1 MSRLSRQIQPA
12 EAYLAKLTEA
22 DWAVL
27 AKRNVLVKGGKG
39 QYGIMVATSVPHALA
54 WTVLTDY
61 NNFYKFLPTVTQ
73 SRVVEVDGD
82 RTVVE
87 QVDRRRVLLTTMES
101 KVLTENLE
109 LDGQQI
115 SFRLLE
121 GNLEY
126 MYGHWR
132 IDTTPTQL
140 GSDVGC
146 LLSQQVRA
154 EADVGPFKSMFYN
167 LFEASLVDT
176 IKALRSEM
184 ERRATSPNLQSQPH
198 SK

>member
-1 MSRLSRQIQPA
+1 MSRLSRQVQPA

-27 AKRNVLVKGGKG
+27 AKREVLVKGGQG
-39 QYGIMVATSVPHALA
+39 QYGLMITTPVSPAMA
-54 WTVLTDY
+54 WAVLTDY
-61 NNFYKFLPTVTQ
+61 NNFYKFLPTVVT

-82 RTVVE
+82 RTIVE
-87 QVDRRRVLLTTMES
+87 QLDRRRILLTTMES

-109 LDGQQI
+109 LDEQQI

-132 IDTTPTQL
+132 IDAPPRAL
-140 GSDVGC
+140 GVNGGGC

-154 EADVGPFKSMFYN
+154 EADVGPFKSMFYS
-167 LFEASLVDT
+167 LFQASLVDT
-176 IKALRSEM
+176 IKALRTEM
-184 ERRATSPNLQSQPH
+184 ERRSALP
-198 SK
+198 

>member
-1 MSRLSRQIQPA
+1 MSRLSRQVQPA

-27 AKRNVLVKGGKG
+27 AKGNVLVKGGKG
-39 QYGIMVATSVPHALA
+39 QYGIMAATSVTQAVA
-54 WTVLTDY
+54 WAVLTDY
-61 NNFYKFLPTVTQ
+61 GNFHNFLPTMVS
-73 SRVVEVDGD
+73 SRVVETEGD

-87 QVDRRRVLLTTMES
+87 QTDRRRILLSTMES

-115 SFRLLE
+115 SFRLIE

-132 IDTTPTQL
+132 IDTPPAIL
-140 GSDVGC
+140 GDHVGC

-167 LFEASLVDT
+167 MFESSLVDT
-176 IKALRSEM
+176 MKALRAEM
-184 ERRATSPNLQSQPH
+184 ERRAASPNL
-198 SK
+198 

>member
-1 MSRLSRQIQPA
+1 MSRLSRQVQPA

-27 AKRNVLVKGGKG
+27 AKGKVLVKGSKG
-39 QYGIMVATSVPHALA
+39 QYGIMAATSVTQAAA

-61 NNFYKFLPTVTQ
+61 GNFYKFLPTVVT
-73 SRVVEVDGD
+73 SRVVESEGD

-87 QVDRRRVLLTTMES
+87 QLDRRRILLTTMES

-109 LDGQQI
+109 LEGQQI

-132 IDTTPTQL
+132 IDEPPAAL
-140 GSDVGC
+140 GAAAGC

-154 EADVGPFKSMFYN
+154 EADVGPFKSMFYSM
-167 LFEASLVDT
+167 FEASLVDT
-176 IKALRSEM
+176 IKALRTEM
-184 ERRATSPNLQSQPH
+184 ERRAASPSL
-198 SK
+198 

>member
-1 MSRLSRQIQPA
+1 MSRLSRQVQPA

-27 AKRNVLVKGGKG
+27 AKGKVLVKGGKG
-39 QYGIMVATSVPHALA
+39 QYGIMAVTSVTQAAA
-54 WTVLTDY
+54 WRVLTDY
-61 NNFYKFLPTVTQ
+61 GNFDKFLPTVVT
-73 SRVVEVDGD
+73 SRVVESEGD

-87 QVDRRRVLLTTMES
+87 QLDRRRILLTTMES

-132 IDTTPTQL
+132 IDAPPAAL
-140 GSDVGC
+140 GAAAGC

-154 EADVGPFKSMFYN
+154 EADVGPFKSMFYSM
-167 LFEASLVDT
+167 FEASLVDT
-176 IKALRSEM
+176 IKALRTEM
-184 ERRATSPNLQSQPH
+184 ERRAASPNL
-198 SK
+198 

>member
-1 MSRLSRQIQPA
+1 MSRLSRQVQPA

-22 DWAVL
+22 DWATL
-27 AKRNVLVKGGKG
+27 AKRDVVVKGGQG
-39 QYGIMVATSVPHALA
+39 QYGLMIATTVSHAAA
-54 WTVLTDY
+54 WAVLTDY
-61 NNFYKFLPTVTQ
+61 SSFETFLPTVVK
-73 SRVVEVDGD
+73 SRVVETEGD
-82 RTVVE
+82 RTIVE
-87 QVDRRRVLLTTMES
+87 QIDRRRIMLHTMES

-132 IDTTPTQL
+132 IDAAPPSL
-140 GSDVGC
+140 GHDLRC

-154 EADVGPFKSMFYN
+154 EADVGPFKGLFYN
-167 LFEASLVDT
+167 LFEAGLIDT
-176 IKALRSEM
+176 MKALRAEM
-184 ERRATSPNLQSQPH
+184 ERRATLSNL
-198 SK
+198 

>member
-1 MSRLSRQIQPA
+1 MSRLSRQVQPA

-22 DWAVL
+22 DWATL
-27 AKRNVLVKGGKG
+27 ANRDVLVKGGQG
-39 QYGIMVATSVPHALA
+39 QYGLMAATTVSQAIA
-54 WTVLTDY
+54 WEVLTDY
-61 NNFYKFLPTVTQ
+61 GSFYRFLPTVVK
-73 SRVVEVDGD
+73 SRVVESDGD

-87 QVDRRRVLLTTMES
+87 QVDRRRILLTTMES

-115 SFRLLE
+115 SFRLIE

-132 IDTTPTQL
+132 IDTVPPSK
-140 GSDVGC
+140 GSDLVC

-176 IKALRSEM
+176 IKALRTEM
-184 ERRATSPNLQSQPH
+184 ERRATLSNL
-198 SK
+198 

>member
-1 MSRLSRQIQPA
+1 MSSLSRQVQPA
-12 EAYLAKLTEA
+12 EAYLGKLTPA
-22 DWAVL
+22 DWATL
-27 AKRNVLVKGGKG
+27 AKRDVLVKGGQG
-39 QYGIMVATSVPHALA
+39 QYGIMAATSVPHALA
-54 WTVLTDY
+54 WEVLTDY
-61 NNFYKFLPTVTQ
+61 NNFYRFLPTVVT

-87 QVDRRRVLLTTMES
+87 QIDRRRILLSTMES

-132 IDTTPTQL
+132 IDTATLAPDTEP
-140 GSDVGC
+140 VR

-167 LFEASLVDT
+167 LFEAGLIDT
-176 IKALRSEM
+176 IKALRGEM
-184 ERRATSPNLQSQPH
+184 ERRAASSNL
-198 SK
+198 

>member
-1 MSRLSRQIQPA
+1 MSRLSRQVQPA
-12 EAYLAKLTEA
+12 EAYLAKLTDA
-22 DWAVL
+22 DWATL
-27 AKRNVLVKGGKG
+27 AKRDVVVKGGEG
-39 QYGIMVATSVPHALA
+39 QYALMVATTVSHAAA
-54 WTVLTDY
+54 WAVLTDY
-61 NNFYKFLPTVTQ
+61 NSFETFLPTVVK
-73 SRVVEVDGD
+73 SRVVETEGD
-82 RTVVE
+82 RTIVE
-87 QVDRRRVLLTTMES
+87 QVDRRRILLTTMES

-132 IDTTPTQL
+132 IDATPPSL
-140 GSDVGC
+140 GRGLPC

-154 EADVGPFKSMFYN
+154 EADVGPFKALFYK

-176 IKALRSEM
+176 MKALRTEM
-184 ERRATSPNLQSQPH
+184 ERRAALSNL
-198 SK
+198 

>member
-1 MSRLSRQIQPA
+1 MSRLSRQVQSA

-22 DWAVL
+22 DWATL
-27 AKRNVLVKGGKG
+27 AQRDVVVKGGKG
-39 QYGIMVATSVPHALA
+39 QYGLMIATSVPHSAA
-54 WTVLTDY
+54 WAVLTDY
-61 NNFYKFLPTVTQ
+61 SSFDKFLPTVVK
-73 SRVVEVDGD
+73 SRIVEVDGD
-82 RTVVE
+82 RTIVE
-87 QVDRRRVLLTTMES
+87 QIDRRRILLSTMES

-132 IDTTPTQL
+132 IDAAPTKL
-140 GSDVGC
+140 GDQVQC

-176 IKALRSEM
+176 IKALRTEM
-184 ERRATSPNLQSQPH
+184 ERRVTSPSP
-198 SK
+198 

>member
-1 MSRLSRQIQPA
+1 MSRLSRQVQPA
-12 EAYLAKLTEA
+12 EAYLAKLTET

-27 AKRNVLVKGGKG
+27 AKGNVLVKGGKG
-39 QYGIMVATSVPHALA
+39 QYGIMATTSVSRSAA
-54 WTVLTDY
+54 WAVLTDY
-61 NNFYKFLPTVTQ
+61 GHFYKFLPTVVS
-73 SRVVEVDGD
+73 SRVVETEGD

-87 QVDRRRVLLTTMES
+87 QTDRRRILLSTMES

-115 SFRLLE
+115 SFRLIE

-132 IDTTPTQL
+132 IDAPPAEL
-140 GSDVGC
+140 GDDVGC

-167 LFEASLVDT
+167 LFETGLVDT
-176 IKALRSEM
+176 IKALRAEM
-184 ERRATSPNLQSQPH
+184 ERRTASSNLQN
-198 SK
+198 

>member
-1 MSRLSRQIQPA
+1 MSSLSRQVQPA
-12 EAYLAKLTEA
+12 EAYLAKLTAA
-22 DWAVL
+22 DWATL
-27 AKRNVLVKGGKG
+27 AKRDVLVKGGKG
-39 QYGIMVATSVPHALA
+39 QYGLMAATPVTHALA
-54 WTVLTDY
+54 WEVLTDY
-61 NNFYKFLPTVTQ
+61 NNFYQFLPTVVK

-87 QVDRRRVLLTTMES
+87 QIDRRRILLSTMES

-132 IDTTPTQL
+132 IDTATLSAGTEP
-140 GSDVGC
+140 VR

-167 LFEASLVDT
+167 LFEAGLIDT
-176 IKALRSEM
+176 VKALRGEM
-184 ERRATSPNLQSQPH
+184 ERRATLLNL
-198 SK
+198 

>member
-1 MSRLSRQIQPA
+1 MSRLSRQVQSA

-27 AKRNVLVKGGKG
+27 AKGKVLVKGGKG
-39 QYGIMVATSVPHALA
+39 QYGIMATTSVNQAAA

-61 NNFYKFLPTVTQ
+61 GNFYKFLPTVVT
-73 SRVVEVDGD
+73 SRVVESEGD

-87 QVDRRRVLLTTMES
+87 QLDRRRILLTTMES

-109 LDGQQI
+109 LEGQQI

-132 IDTTPTQL
+132 IDAPPAAL
-140 GSDVGC
+140 GAAGC

-154 EADVGPFKSMFYN
+154 EADVGPFKSMFYSM
-167 LFEASLVDT
+167 FESSLVDT
-176 IKALRSEM
+176 IKALRTEM
-184 ERRATSPNLQSQPH
+184 ERRAALPNL
-198 SK
+198 

>member
-1 MSRLSRQIQPA
+1 MSRLSRQVQPA
-12 EAYLAKLTEA
+12 EAYLAKLTTA

-39 QYGIMVATSVPHALA
+39 QYGIMAVSSVSAAAA
-54 WTVLTDY
+54 WAVLTDY
-61 NNFYKFLPTVTQ
+61 NNFYKFLPTVVK
-73 SRVVEVDGD
+73 SRVVDVQDD
-82 RTVVE
+82 RTIVE
-87 QVDRRRVLLTTMES
+87 QIDRRRILLTTMES
-101 KVLTENLE
+101 TVLTENLE

-115 SFRLLE
+115 SFRMLE

-132 IDTTPTQL
+132 IDAPPPDL
-140 GSDVGC
+140 ANASGC

-167 LFEASLVDT
+167 LFETSLVDT
-176 IKALRSEM
+176 IKALRTEM
-184 ERRATSPNLQSQPH
+184 ERRADISATD
-198 SK
+198 

>member
-1 MSRLSRQIQPA
+1 MSRLSRQVQPA

-22 DWAVL
+22 DLAVL
-27 AKRNVLVKGGKG
+27 AKGKVLVKGGKG
-39 QYGIMVATSVPHALA
+39 QYGIMAATSVSQAAA

-61 NNFYKFLPTVTQ
+61 GNFYKFLPTVVT
-73 SRVVEVDGD
+73 SRVVESEGD

-87 QVDRRRVLLTTMES
+87 QLDRRRILLTTMES

-109 LDGQQI
+109 LEGQQI

-132 IDTTPTQL
+132 IDEPPAAL
-140 GSDVGC
+140 GSVGC

-154 EADVGPFKSMFYN
+154 EADVGPFKSMFYSM
-167 LFEASLVDT
+167 FEASLVDT
-176 IKALRSEM
+176 IKALRTEM
-184 ERRATSPNLQSQPH
+184 ECRAALPNL
-198 SK
+198 

>member
-1 MSRLSRQIQPA
+1 MSSLSRQVQPA
-12 EAYLAKLTEA
+12 EAYLGKLTPA
-22 DWAVL
+22 DWATL
-27 AKRNVLVKGGKG
+27 AKRDVLVKGGQG
-39 QYGIMVATSVPHALA
+39 QYGLMAATSVPHALA
-54 WTVLTDY
+54 WEVLTDY
-61 NNFYKFLPTVTQ
+61 NSFYRFLPTVVK
-73 SRVVEVDGD
+73 SRVVEIDGD

-87 QVDRRRVLLTTMES
+87 QIDRRRILLSTMES

-132 IDTTPTQL
+132 IDTATLSP
-140 GSDVGC
+140 GSEPVR

-167 LFEASLVDT
+167 LFEAGLIDT
-176 IKALRSEM
+176 IKALRGEM
-184 ERRATSPNLQSQPH
+184 ERRAASPNL
-198 SK
+198 

>member
-1 MSRLSRQIQPA
+1 MSRLSRQVQPA

-22 DWAVL
+22 DWATL
-27 AKRNVLVKGGKG
+27 AKRDVLVKGGQG
-39 QYGIMVATSVPHALA
+39 QYGVMAATTAAHATA
-54 WTVLTDY
+54 WAVLTDY
-61 NNFYKFLPTVTQ
+61 SSFYKFLPTVVK
-73 SRVVEVDGD
+73 SRVVEVEGD

-87 QVDRRRVLLTTMES
+87 QVDRRRILLTTMES

-115 SFRLLE
+115 SFRLIE

-132 IDTTPTQL
+132 IDVAPPTL
-140 GSDVGC
+140 GREALC

-154 EADVGPFKSMFYN
+154 EADVGPFKALFYN
-167 LFEASLVDT
+167 LFEAGLVDT
-176 IKALRSEM
+176 IKALRAEM
-184 ERRATSPNLQSQPH
+184 ERRAASSNL
-198 SK
+198 

>member
-1 MSRLSRQIQPA
+1 MSSLSRQVQPA
-12 EAYLAKLTEA
+12 EAYLGKLTPA
-22 DWAVL
+22 DWATL
-27 AKRNVLVKGGKG
+27 AKRDVLVKGGQG
-39 QYGIMVATSVPHALA
+39 QYGLMAATSVPHALA
-54 WTVLTDY
+54 WEVLTDY
-61 NNFYKFLPTVTQ
+61 ENFYRFLPTVVK
-73 SRVVEVDGD
+73 SRVVEIDGD

-87 QVDRRRVLLTTMES
+87 QIDRRRILLSTMES

-132 IDTTPTQL
+132 IDTATLAPGTEP
-140 GSDVGC
+140 VR

-167 LFEASLVDT
+167 LFESGLIDT
-176 IKALRSEM
+176 VKALRGEM
-184 ERRATSPNLQSQPH
+184 ERRAASSNL
-198 SK
+198 

>member
-1 MSRLSRQIQPA
+1 MSRLSRQVQPA
-12 EAYLAKLTEA
+12 EAYLAKLTKA

-27 AKRNVLVKGGKG
+27 AKRDVLVKGGQG
-39 QYGIMVATSVPHALA
+39 QYGVMITTSVSPAMA
-54 WTVLTDY
+54 WSVLTDY
-61 NNFYKFLPTVTQ
+61 NSFYKFLPTVVT
-73 SRVVEVDGD
+73 SRVLEVDGD
-82 RTVVE
+82 RTIVE
-87 QVDRRRVLLTTMES
+87 QVDRRRILLTTMES

-132 IDTTPTQL
+132 IDIPPADF
-140 GSDVGC
+140 GSSGGC

-154 EADVGPFKSMFYN
+154 EADVGPFKTMFYSMFQ
-167 LFEASLVDT
+167 AGLVDT
-176 IKALRSEM
+176 IKALRTEM
-184 ERRATSPNLQSQPH
+184 ERRATL
-198 SK
+198 SKL